1 MKLPYLTL
9 GQNHLK
15 CSSLFTRSSEKDKYG
30 IMLKVIIRMFDI
42 RLLWGLK
49 LVPIGRIKGR

>member
-15 CSSLFTRSSEKDKYG
+15 CSSLFPRSSEKDKCG
-30 IMLKVIIRMFDI
+30 IILKVIIRMFDF

-49 LVPIGRIKGR
+49 LVPIGR

>member
-15 CSSLFTRSSEKDKYG
+15 YSSLFPLSSEKDKCG
-30 IMLKVIIRMFDI
+30 IMLKVIICMFDFQ
-42 RLLWGLK
+42 LSWGLK
-49 LVPIGRIKGR
+49 LVPIGR